1 MCCMINLTE
10 GGEPMENRIRW
21 GAKAISSDGND
32 LGKVIRVVIHPKS
45 NEVTHVVIEKG
56 IFNRVAKLVP
66 ITTVFFAA
74 PDEVRLK
81 IESKDVETLQDY
93 EETFFVTGEEIE
105 NLESGVTPVYWL
117 RPVGDYAE
125 LYPLPPLNTSIN
137 VPKDSKSL
145 EPGCDI
151 VTAEEKTVGRVRS
164 FILNDEG
171 KITHLIGEC
180 GGFGSKSKKLIP
192 IDWVEEIDECKVR
205 VSASSVMVE
214 KLPEMD

>member
-1 MCCMINLTE
+1 MINLTE

-21 GAKAISSDGND
+21 GAKAISSDGKD

-137 VPKDSKSL
+137 VPKDTKSL

-151 VTAEEKTVGRVRS
+151 VTAEEKIVGRVRS
-164 FILNDEG
+164 FVLNDEG

>member
-1 MCCMINLTE
+1 
-10 GGEPMENRIRW
+10 
-21 GAKAISSDGND
+21 
-32 LGKVIRVVIHPKS
+32 
-45 NEVTHVVIEKG
+45 
-56 IFNRVAKLVP
+56 VP
-66 ITTVFFAA
+66 ITTIFFAA

-93 EETFFVTGEEIE
+93 EETFFVTGEEID

-137 VPKDSKSL
+137 VPKDTKSL

-151 VTAEEKTVGRVRS
+151 VSAEEKTIGRLRS
-164 FILNDEG
+164 FVLNDEG
-171 KITHLIGEC
+171 KITHLVSEY